1 MEMSLL
7 DNMVKVFSKDAID
20 KNEVN
25 IRIQTFKN
33 SYRNDPQL
41 LQLLMEAFE
50 EVSGIKGIE
59 PTIYDVVDISY
70 LFKNLCDQGLFRS
83 KKEQKYLM
91 ESLTSLYINISF

>member
-1 MEMSLL
+1 
-7 DNMVKVFSKDAID
+7 MVKVFSKDAID

-59 PTIYDVVDISY
+59 PTIYDIVDISY
-70 LFKNLCDQGLFRS
+70 LFKNLCDQGLLGQR
-83 KKEQKYLM
+83 KNK
-91 ESLTSLYINISF
+91 NIWWKA

>member
-20 KNEVN
+20 KNEVKT
-25 IRIQTFKN
+25 RIQTFKN
-33 SYRNDPQL
+33 LYRNDPQL

-59 PTIYDVVDISY
+59 PTIYDIVDISH

-91 ESLTSLYINISF
+91 ASLTSLYTNISF

>member
-1 MEMSLL
+1 
-7 DNMVKVFSKDAID
+7 MVKVFSKDAID

-59 PTIYDVVDISY
+59 PTIYDIVDISY
-70 LFKNLCDQGLFRS
+70 LFKNLCDQGLLGQR
-83 KKEQKYLM
+83 KNK
-91 ESLTSLYINISF
+91 NI